1 MDQQIE
7 DEIVDTRCGTARM
20 LKEIESS
27 PSIPIERGDLAVQH
41 GSVRKFSESLGH
53 SRKLSVER
61 FAAT

>member
-1 MDQQIE
+1 
-7 DEIVDTRCGTARM
+7 M